1 MAAEKKNATVKIMD
15 DGHKYDE
22 TASSSHV
29 EKVVTTTFYWIHFI
43 KFHNQLLLKIND
55 VKRAINIKLT

>member
-1 MAAEKKNATVKIMD
+1 MWRQKKNATVKIMD

-29 EKVVTTTFYWIHFI
+29 EKVVTTTFYWIHLK
-43 KFHNQLLLKIND
+43 KFHNQSLLKINY